1 MAERTFTQL
10 FDDLD
15 QTEIAKGKGESVEF
29 ALRGTT
35 YRIDLKRA
43 NVTKLEKAL
52 APFVAA
58 ATPIKSPKKSGP
70 RVTSLAGATRIAR
83 TSARTRIPPP
93 QSVSGRQPTVTTS
106 AHAVASRRRCKTP
119 MNPRTSPASK

>member
-1 MAERTFTQL
+1 MAECTFTQL

-70 RVTSLAGATRIAR
+70 RVTSPRRRNAHRKNIGKNANS
-83 TSARTRIPPP
+83 TSAIREWATANGHDVSARGRIPT
-93 QSVSGRQPTVTTS
+93 SVQDAYES
-106 AHAVASRRRCKTP
+106 AHESGK
-119 MNPRTSPASK
+119 

>member
-10 FDDLD
+10 LDDLD

-29 ALRGTT
+29 ALRGVT

-58 ATPIKSPKKSGP
+58 ATPIKSPKKSRP
-70 RVTSLAGATRIAR
+70 AVTSTRRRNVRGKNTGKSENSTAAIREWAAANGHDV
-83 TSARTRIPPP
+83 SARGRIPV
-93 QSVSGRQPTVTTS
+93 SVQQAYDSSHESG
-106 AHAVASRRRCKTP
+106 
-119 MNPRTSPASK
+119 N